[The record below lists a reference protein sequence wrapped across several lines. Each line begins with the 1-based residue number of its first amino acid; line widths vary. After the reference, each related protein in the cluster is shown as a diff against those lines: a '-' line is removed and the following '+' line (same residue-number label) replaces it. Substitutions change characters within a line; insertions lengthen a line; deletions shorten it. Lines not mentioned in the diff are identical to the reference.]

1 MSEERPKVR
10 PSFSAVRA
18 NWRNS
23 DLPFFGK
30 LGAAF
35 RNSLTKIRKRD
46 NCCGNY
52 GEPGC

>member
-1 MSEERPKVR
+1 MSEERPKVK
-10 PSFSAVRA
+10 PSMEAANA

-23 DLPFFGK
+23 ELPFFERLQLAMKNNFTK
-30 LGAAF
+30 L
-35 RNSLTKIRKRD
+35 RNRD